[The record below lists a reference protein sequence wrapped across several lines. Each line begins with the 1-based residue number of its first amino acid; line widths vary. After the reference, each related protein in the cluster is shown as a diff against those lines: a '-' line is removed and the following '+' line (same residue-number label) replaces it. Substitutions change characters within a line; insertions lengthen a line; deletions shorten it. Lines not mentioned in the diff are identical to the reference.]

1 MKRKKITML
10 LLAAILCIGSHP
22 VSAKADGNI
31 AFSVGKQYEGTSG
44 LSVIDTRNDAWDA
57 WGHYCDCGYESLIE
71 VEPTKGNVN
80 NARRLKAD
88 ILFFSGHGNNVE
100 MDFET
105 FCLSSSDLRAIDSN
119 DIDLKKHYPSVK
131 LVTFGGCK
139 TAEGT
144 NNLTY
149 NAVACGAQTA
159 VGWSTTV
166 YPGSHSNWLCRYNNA
181 LAEGYTVTDAA
192 NAANSYIYLPGSG
205 VTHVVI
211 AGNGNLIIGNNMAS
225 SVSARQGSS
234 CDRRMSKYFET
245 VSYSGKKDIWRI
257 EKEIQKMEQSF
268 SLENYKVYE
277 YDRKEGNYV
286 LNFVRLV
293 DGYETLTGY
302 TAIISDGFLN
312 ILYDN
317 TDPKLTENEIQEITE
332 NLQKYPVSERE
343 IFLKYSLKEN
353 SANVDYHYIYDINT
367 GKKYLVVFSEYIGEE
382 YSEKKSLFYE
392 IEEEIIY

>member
-31 AFSVGKQYEGTSG
+31 AFSVGKKYQGTPE
-44 LSVIDTRNDAWDA
+44 LSAIDTRNDAQDA
-57 WGHYCDCGYESLIE
+57 WGHYCDCRYESLVE
-71 VEPTKGNVN
+71 VEPTKDKVN

-88 ILFFSGHGNNVE
+88 ILFFSGHGDSDK

-105 FCLSSSDLRAIDSN
+105 FCLSSSDLKAIDSN

-139 TAEGT
+139 TAAGT
-144 NNLTY
+144 SNMTY

-166 YPGSHSNWLCRYNNA
+166 YVGSHSNWLCRYNNA
-181 LAEGYTVTDAA
+181 LADGYTVTDAA
-192 NAANSYIYLPGSG
+192 HAANSYIYLPGSG
-205 VTHVVI
+205 VTNVVI
-211 AGNGNLIIGNNMAS
+211 AGNGNLIIANSMTG

-268 SLENYKVYE
+268 SLEDYKVYE

-317 TDPKLTENEIQEITE
+317 TDPKLMENEIQEITE
-332 NLQKYPVSERE
+332 NLQKYPVSKKE
-343 IFLKYSLKEN
+343 IFLKYPLKGN